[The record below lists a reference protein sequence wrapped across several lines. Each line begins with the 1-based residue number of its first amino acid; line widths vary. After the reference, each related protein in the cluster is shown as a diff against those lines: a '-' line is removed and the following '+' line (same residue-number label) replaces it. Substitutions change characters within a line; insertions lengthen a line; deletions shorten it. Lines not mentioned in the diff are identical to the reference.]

1 MTPWRCLT
9 ATCVP
14 FPDDHVDTDQ
24 IIPARFLV
32 TTAKDGLG
40 PALFADRRGSI
51 PLDAPERAG
60 AQILVAGD
68 NFGCGSSREHAPWA
82 LLAWGFRAVIAPSFA
97 DIFRTNALKCGLL
110 PVSMSL
116 PPHAA
121 LLEAVTADPTA
132 VVTIDLTQKTTQ
144 LPSGEIQAI
153 SIDSFARDRLLSGE
167 DELDYLLARHGEI
180 TTFEET
186 HG

>member
-14 FPDDHVDTDQ
+14 FPDDNVDTDQ

-32 TTAKDGLG
+32 TTAKDGLDT
-40 PALFADRRGSI
+40 ALFADRREHV
-51 PLDAPERAG
+51 PLDDPERAG
-60 AQILVAGD
+60 AQVLVAGN

-82 LLAWGFRAVIAPSFA
+82 LLAWGFRAVVAPSFA

-110 PVSMSL
+110 PVTL
-116 PPHAA
+116 PDAHHAA
-121 LLEAVTADPTA
+121 LQKAVTVDPAAT
-132 VVTIDLTQKTTQ
+132 VTIDLTQQTTR
-144 LPSGEIQAI
+144 LPGGHVEALV
-153 SIDSFARDRLLSGE
+153 IDPFARDRLLSGE
-167 DELDYLLARHGEI
+167 DEMDYLLTRTDEI
-180 TTFEET
+180 AAFEEA